1 MADKSKI
8 KKIILWAVAVIII
21 LSILAVGVS
30 GFVFVSINPE
40 FKAEKL
46 SDTDYFTGAR
56 LTQNVLYRVLRSK
69 DKDENDVRVLKI
81 SNREMQSLM
90 RIAENA
96 DALLYIITG
105 RKSKNSEGKNNIYK
119 LHYDRGI
126 FSFKVRL
133 TDVWLNMCFVGH
145 GQAKLKFENGKLDID
160 FISLK
165 VGKFELSQK
174 RKEQVKQYIYNWLK
188 NEPAYDIVRSAVLK
202 VDFVEYGNVRVYYM
216 PYRLRN
222 HVKNAVMQ

>member
-8 KKIILWAVAVIII
+8 RKIILW
-21 LSILAVGVS
+21 LAVSIFVLIATAAGIFC
-30 GFVFVSINPE
+30 FVFVSLKPD
-40 FKAEKL
+40 FKSADL
-46 SDTDYFTGAR
+46 SDSDYFTGAR

-69 DKDENDVRVLKI
+69 DKPENDVRQLKI

-96 DALLYIITG
+96 DALMYIITG
-105 RKSKNSEGKNNIYK
+105 RKPANPDGKNTVYK
-119 LHYDRGI
+119 LHYDNSV

-133 TDVWLNMCFVGH
+133 TDVWCNMCFIAH
-145 GQAKLKFENGKLDID
+145 GQAKIKFEKGKLDID

-165 VGKFELSQK
+165 VGKFELSQNH
-174 RKEQVKQYIYNWLK
+174 KEQVKQYIYNYLK
-188 NEPAYDIVRSAVLK
+188 NEPAYDIVRSAVTK
-202 VDFVEYGNVRVYYM
+202 VEFVEYGNVRVYYM

-222 HVKNAVMQ
+222 YTKNAFF